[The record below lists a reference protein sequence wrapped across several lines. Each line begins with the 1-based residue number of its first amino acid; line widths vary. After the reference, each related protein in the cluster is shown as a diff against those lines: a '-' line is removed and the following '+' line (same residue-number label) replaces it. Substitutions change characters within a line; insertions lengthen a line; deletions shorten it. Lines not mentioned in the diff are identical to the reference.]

1 MRFFATLPVLLSLI
15 PWVLAQ
21 PSRTEMEHVEDDRSV
36 VRRHGDRR
44 HHDHKLRDRGVV
56 ASGVPVP
63 SASAR
68 SQRVSVPLI
77 FERIAIRPEGQ
88 SWEGGSNQYT

>member
-36 VRRHGDRR
+36 VRRHG
-44 HHDHKLRDRGVV
+44 DRGVV